1 MKYLL
6 LMAMMFI
13 GTASASEN
21 TYTPAL
27 PIEQV
32 SKSLSSVERD
42 VRNAAVKVI
51 TPRGG
56 HGSGS
61 LIKYKDI
68 ILVITAKH
76 VAEHD
81 IGTTYKIFK
90 DDESVPAVLMY
101 KSNIADISVLVLGG
115 TFRNKDIKA
124 MDWNVTKSYD
134 VGMDIVYS
142 GYPSWH
148 KLMSFNG
155 RVAGYEKLSSGET
168 QLIVN
173 TYGWFGCSGSAL
185 YDTKGKIIG
194 VLYGVDVEY
203 VNGTQVQENMI
214 WVAPIKQID
223 IKEAVEPFCRGTV
236 GKYKACQ

>member
-1 MKYLL
+1 
-6 LMAMMFI
+6 
-13 GTASASEN
+13 
-21 TYTPAL
+21 
-27 PIEQV
+27 
-32 SKSLSSVERD
+32 
-42 VRNAAVKVI
+42 
-51 TPRGG
+51 
-56 HGSGS
+56 
-61 LIKYKDI
+61 
-68 ILVITAKH
+68 
-76 VAEHD
+76 
-81 IGTTYKIFK
+81 
-90 DDESVPAVLMY
+90 MY

-173 TYGWFGCSGSAL
+173 TYGWFGCSGSVL

>member
-61 LIKYKDI
+61 LIKCAGCFNVQKQYCRYI
-68 ILVITAKH
+68 C
-76 VAEHD
+76 
-81 IGTTYKIFK
+81 
-90 DDESVPAVLMY
+90 
-101 KSNIADISVLVLGG
+101 ISLGRD
-115 TFRNKDIKA
+115 F
-124 MDWNVTKSYD
+124 
-134 VGMDIVYS
+134 
-142 GYPSWH
+142 P
-148 KLMSFNG
+148 
-155 RVAGYEKLSSGET
+155 
-168 QLIVN
+168 
-173 TYGWFGCSGSAL
+173 
-185 YDTKGKIIG
+185 
-194 VLYGVDVEY
+194 
-203 VNGTQVQENMI
+203 
-214 WVAPIKQID
+214 
-223 IKEAVEPFCRGTV
+223 
-236 GKYKACQ
+236 